1 MTSSHDGGRLMEK
14 STSCEVRYTAP
25 STMMS
30 RRTATGVLVVVILG
44 PSSREREGNGHR
56 AHAVGTLQRQFHER
70 PDWHHEAEPPAALH
84 ICCGPTPGLVA
95 RFGLP
100 LDSSS
105 IPHHGCPGRRDETEG
120 HVHLGRAGGGRWACW

>member
-56 AHAVGTLQRQFHER
+56 AHAVGTFDLVADLPTRPNTFSNSDSSTSVRIGTTRPSARPPYASSVGQRL
-70 PDWHHEAEPPAALH
+70 DLL
-84 ICCGPTPGLVA
+84 PGL
-95 RFGLP
+95 
-100 LDSSS
+100 D
-105 IPHHGCPGRRDETEG
+105 CP
-120 HVHLGRAGGGRWACW
+120 